1 MEFFIQRHDGTCRKG
16 RQVWLQRIA
25 KLVDYRVSVNR
36 YAIKYSM
43 VGAYRYPMRA
53 RFNKFQRGAIFQ
65 PREVIDAS
73 ELYGVYPIY
82 QLFISL
88 TGGRDR
94 RCCTH
99 RYLNRPFPPRNPR
112 DAMRRPPPSN
122 RRHFAD
128 SLIPPQPPPISKL
141 IYRIVRLSWPRNEKN
156 TNPRYRDA

>member
-36 YAIKYSM
+36 YAIKCVS
-43 VGAYRYPMRA
+43 VSHASAFQQVSTRGHISTA
-53 RFNKFQRGAIFQ
+53 RGNKL
-65 PREVIDAS
+65 IDAS

-99 RYLNRPFPPRNPR
+99 LYLNRPFPPRNPR

-141 IYRIVRLSWPRNEKN
+141 IYRIVRLPWPRNEKN